1 MNKFGGRADL
11 NHPHENLP
19 GKTFLP
25 EMLRI
30 SNPAERVRY
39 NQLLST
45 AGVEVFDTLE
55 NQLQELIKIKH
66 PSKKLSQLE
75 IFDKTREHLQGVA
88 MDEYGVW
95 CYYPWSKRLVHLTDR
110 EEFIALRTSRNI
122 YKITPEERDQL
133 AEKKIGVIGL
143 SVGQSVS
150 LTLAME
156 RICGE
161 LRLADFDKLEL
172 TNLNRIRTGLHNLGL
187 EKVYSVARE
196 IAEIDP
202 FINIKCFEEGVT
214 EENIDRFFNEG
225 GKLDLLVEESDG
237 FDIKILSRL
246 KARSLGIPVIME
258 ASDRCMVDVE
268 RFDLEPERPIL
279 HGLVQHLD
287 VDRLKSLQTNE
298 EKIPYML
305 DILGIDTCS
314 DRLKASMIEIE
325 QTIGTWPQLASAVAM
340 GGGITAD
347 VCRRMLLNQY
357 TSSGRYHV
365 DIEKLIGDPEQGK
378 AAEKKSTLLFEEKE
392 NQWNFSSVIGLED
405 CIQVEEAIIKA
416 IVEDAIKAPSAGNN
430 QPWHWHLKGNTLG
443 LFHHKERSAGWTD
456 PDDHLAMMALGAAL
470 ENLQLSAKTKG
481 LECTV
486 LLKENKQAGDAV
498 ALIGFKPLLTAVT
511 SQEKN
516 LAETIGKRC
525 SNRKKGKGEI
535 IPEETFASIASVLS
549 EPFHFT
555 KVTEA
560 DQIRLLAEIIS
571 EVEKIRFMHPEGHK
585 EFFQKELRWTP
596 EEITESKDGIDI
608 ATLELSFL
616 EQTGIKISAEEKVIS
631 LVRDWGGG
639 GGLKKITR
647 EAVLSS
653 AAVGL
658 IYASGKGRPDF
669 LRAGRE
675 VQRAWLQANH
685 LQATVH
691 PVSSPLF
698 FFDRIKRHRDL
709 DAQTVEKIAGLEE
722 KFKSIFPVAASG
734 TPYFLFRLSIA
745 EAPSAYS
752 LRIPV
757 EQCFSQSPGN
767 DKV

>member
-19 GKTFLP
+19 GKSFLP
-25 EMLRI
+25 EMLYLSKAGDRD
-30 SNPAERVRY
+30 RY
-39 NQLLST
+39 NQLLKT
-45 AGVEVFDTLE
+45 AGVEVFDTLMI
-55 NQLQELIKIKH
+55 QLQELIKIKH
-66 PSKKLSQLE
+66 PSIKLSAQQIVE
-75 IFDKTREHLQGVA
+75 KIDEHLKGVLPK
-88 MDEYGVW
+88 EYGVW
-95 CYYPWSKRLVHLTDR
+95 CFYPWSGRMVHLPDR

-122 YKITPEERDQL
+122 YKITPQERDL
-133 AEKKIGVIGL
+133 LGEKKIGVIGL

-172 TNLNRIRTGLHNLGL
+172 TNLNRIRTGVHNLGL
-187 EKVYSVARE
+187 EKVYAVARE

-202 FINIKCFEEGVT
+202 FIKIKCFEQGVT
-214 EENIDRFFNEG
+214 EENIDSFFNDG

-279 HGLVQHLD
+279 HGLVKHLD
-287 VDRLKSLQTNE
+287 VAKLKTLKTNE

-314 DRLKASMIEIE
+314 DRLKASMIEID
-325 QTIGTWPQLASAVAM
+325 QSIGTWPQLASSVAM

-357 TSSGRYHV
+357 TGSGRYHV
-365 DIEKLIGDPEQGK
+365 DIEKIIGDPE
-378 AAEKKSTLLFEEKE
+378 ENKSTNKKPLSNQKNEEHNFKFGSLQPISACIALEEK
-392 NQWNFSSVIGLED
+392 QIR
-405 CIQVEEAIIKA
+405 AM
-416 IVEDAIKAPSAGNN
+416 VEDAIKAPSAGNN
-430 QPWHWHLKGNTLG
+430 QPWYWHLKNNTLG
-443 LFHHKERSAGWTD
+443 LYHDKKRSAGWTD

-470 ENLQLSAKTKG
+470 ENLHLSAMAKG
-481 LECTV
+481 YESV
-486 LLKENKQAGDAV
+486 IEFSPAIEAGEPIAQ
-498 ALIGFKPLLTAVT
+498 IGFKALLKPA
-511 SQEKN
+511 EKTELN
-516 LAETIGKRC
+516 LYQTIGKRC
-525 SNRKKGKGEI
+525 SNRKKGKGETI
-535 IPEETFASIASVLS
+535 SAATLQEIQSILPDGYQLTTTSQTDSIA
-549 EPFHFT
+549 
-555 KVTEA
+555 
-560 DQIRLLAEIIS
+560 QLAEIIS
-571 EVEKIRFMHPEGHK
+571 EIEKIRFMHPEGHA
-585 EFFQKELRWTP
+585 EFFKKELRWTA
-596 EEITESKDGIDI
+596 EEIAETKDGIDI

-616 EQTGIKISAEEKVIS
+616 EQTGIKISSEEKVIS
-631 LVRDWGGG
+631 LVREWGGG

-653 AAVGL
+653 AAIGL
-658 IYASGKGRPDF
+658 IYAKEKNQFNF
-669 LRAGRE
+669 LNAGRA

-685 LQATVH
+685 LQLSVH

-709 DAQTVEKIAGLEE
+709 DSETVEKIVRLEE
-722 KFKSIFPVAASG
+722 KFKLIFPVPMEG
-734 TPYFLFRLSIA
+734 TPYFLFRLSLA

-757 EQCFSQSPGN
+757 DNCFSNSMGHDQ
-767 DKV
+767 V